1 MTRDYPDLGSA
12 SDWMKQIFS
21 FLILHAVVFSLLNSH
36 EEALK
41 LRETALAIYAEQ
53 LGEHPFLGTIY
64 NYLGNDCMALGNAD
78 RAVEYFTEALRIRTT
93 LLGHF
98 HQETARTW
106 HDLGVA
112 LKMKVKEIF
121 NDLGKIN
128 FLRT

>member
-1 MTRDYPDLGSA
+1 MTRHYPDLGSA

-41 LRETALAIYAEQ
+41 LRETALATYAEQ

-78 RAVEYFTEALRIRTT
+78 RAVEYFTEALKIRRT

-106 HDLGVA
+106 HDLGMA
-112 LKMKVKEIF
+112 LKMKVRKTSMI
-121 NDLGKIN
+121 
-128 FLRT
+128 

>member
-1 MTRDYPDLGSA
+1 MTRHYPDLGSA

-41 LRETALAIYAEQ
+41 LRETALATYAEQ

-78 RAVEYFTEALRIRTT
+78 RAVECFTEALRIRRT
-93 LLGHF
+93 LLGDF

-106 HDLGVA
+106 HDLGMA
-112 LKMKVKEIF
+112 LKMKVR
-121 NDLGKIN
+121 KISMI
-128 FLRT
+128 